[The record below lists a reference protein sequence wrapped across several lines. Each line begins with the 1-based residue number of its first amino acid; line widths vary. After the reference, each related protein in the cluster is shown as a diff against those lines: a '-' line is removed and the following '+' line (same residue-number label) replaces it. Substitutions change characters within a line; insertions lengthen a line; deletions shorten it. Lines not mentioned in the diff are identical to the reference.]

1 MEHTAAQQAQKKL
14 EDVMQKTMMATTG
27 EEGTM
32 PSNVEIEEKMQAL
45 KMDMPR
51 EQLSDKGQE
60 VAQKVDNLVADA
72 RRLFLEK
79 NKDEDLQKAA
89 LHASRAAQIARRN
102 ELLTTPEGRRALEEA
117 KEGAHSAIGFVRLL
131 VTSTEFRDELIE
143 SLGLVQQAL
152 RRRPVSGTT
161 MGGRTEEVKEGG
173 VGRPVEEEE
182 EEEDEEE
189 VYVEGET
196 QEEGLVQ
203 KKATATPLSQNQLDQ
218 IAHRFVRLLKRI
230 QTKPEFRDS
239 FHFLLQHLR
248 GALEMGNL
256 HAERMEQQL
265 GETQAGRAF
274 LAETQQAKDHAI
286 RLIENWT
293 EASLDPL
300 FHQLNALNDHMQ
312 QDRETRAELRG
323 LGDLVETN
331 LTSGQMGNEDTVV
344 QESKE
349 RFGRV
354 RERLLSKFCCF
365 LCISLIW
372 SVSQVCVYA
381 CMCVCVVYGSVP
393 CLTARACCI

>member
-14 EDVMQKTMMATTG
+14 EEVMQKTTATTG

-45 KMDMPR
+45 KMDVPR

-60 VAQKVDNLVADA
+60 VAQKIDRLVEDT

-117 KEGAHSAIGFVRLL
+117 KEGTYSAIGFARLL
-131 VTSTEFRDELIE
+131 VTSADFRDELIE

-152 RRRPVSGTT
+152 RRRPVGGTT
-161 MGGRTEEVKEGG
+161 MGGRTEEVKEGV
-173 VGRPVEEEE
+173 VGRPVEEKE

-189 VYVEGET
+189 EEYVEGET
-196 QEEGLVQ
+196 QEESLMQ
-203 KKATATPLSQNQLDQ
+203 KKATATLLSQNHIDQ
-218 IAHRFVRLLKRI
+218 VAHRFVRLLKRV

-239 FHFLLQHLR
+239 FRFLFQRLR

-265 GETQAGRAF
+265 GETRAGRAF

-300 FHQLNALNDHMQ
+300 FHQLNALNDQMQ

-331 LTSGQMGNEDTVV
+331 LTSGQMGNEDAVV
-344 QESKE
+344 QEAKE
-349 RFGRV
+349 RCGRV
-354 RERLLSKFCCF
+354 RERLLSKFICLLVFRKC
-365 LCISLIW
+365 L
-372 SVSQVCVYA
+372 
-381 CMCVCVVYGSVP
+381 CVCLCMRVS
-393 CLTARACCI
+393 RA